1 MGMAADERRALSDLF
16 EQLGPDVPTLCEGWQ
31 AKDLAAHLVLRD
43 RRPDAAAGIQFKALA
58 PYTRRVQDGIAG
70 KPWSEVVRLVR
81 TGPPAW
87 SPFRLAALNELINGA
102 EYYVHHEDLRRGRP
116 GWEPRKPDPD
126 RDEALWKVVRM
137 MGRLTHRRSPVGVIL
152 RRTDG
157 DGAAHE
163 RKNGAG
169 TDSVTV
175 KRGPNTVTISGE
187 PGELLLHL
195 FGRSAT
201 RLAFDG
207 DQASIEIVQGLD
219 RSF

>member
-43 RRPDAAAGIQFKALA
+43 RRPDAAAGIQFRALA
-58 PYTRRVQDGIAG
+58 PYTRRVQDSIAA
-70 KPWSEVVRLVR
+70 KPWTEVVRQVR

-87 SPFRLAALNELINGA
+87 SPFRIPALNELINGA
-102 EYYVHHEDLRRGRP
+102 EYYVHHEDLRRGQP
-116 GWEPRKPDPD
+116 DWEPRKPDPD
-126 RDEALWKVVRM
+126 RDEALWKVVRLL
-137 MGRLTHRRSPVGVIL
+137 GRLTHRRCPVGVVL
-152 RRTDG
+152 RRTDS
-157 DGAAHE
+157 DS
-163 RKNGAG
+163 AG
-169 TDSVTV
+169 DSVTA

-195 FGRSAT
+195 FGRSAV

-207 DQASIEIVQGLD
+207 DQRSIEIVQGLD